1 MLEAG
6 LYDELVTEAL
16 AAQLTEDAAT
26 EAVDP
31 ADAPHRLAE
40 HIGRVLHREF
50 PGLDADEAHALTRR
64 VLELAGTSGHAPTE
78 PLTALRGVGRRNST
92 GDLVLPDR
100 PQVPLGQ
107 HDLLVNA
114 TGEPQLANELKK
126 EIASADRVD
135 LIVAFVR
142 WYGVRLIIDELTAA
156 LDRGVAVRL
165 LTTTYTGS
173 TERNALDRLAELGV
187 DIQVSYDTA
196 VTRLHAKAWVFH
208 RNTGFSTAY
217 VGSSN
222 ITRSAM
228 LDGRE
233 WNLRVSKA
241 ASPALFDKVATA
253 FDANWASADFEAYDP
268 GRDADRLD
276 DALERGSGRRDEA
289 SALSGLTLTPW
300 PYQQEILD
308 AIESARTIHGSY
320 RNLVVAPTGT
330 GKTVVAALDY
340 RRLAQQADDELS
352 LLFVAHRE
360 QILDQSR
367 RTFREALLEP
377 SFGEKLVGGERPSE
391 GTHVFASIQSLHSL
405 GAEHLDP
412 TGFDVVI
419 VDEFHHAEAATY
431 RAVLDHLEPEV
442 LLALTAT
449 PERADGLDV
458 RRWTDGRTAF
468 DMRLWHALDRQLLAP
483 FQYFG
488 VADIVDPD
496 AAWSRGAYR
505 SAELGSLYT
514 GNDARAQLVLR
525 QVGKIVADPKSMKA
539 LGFCATVDHAEF
551 MAERF
556 SAAGL
561 ASVALSGDDPQRVRE
576 QAIARLRSGE
586 IVAIF
591 TRDIFNEGV
600 DIPDVDTILLLRPT
614 ESATVFLQQIG
625 RGLRRHPG
633 KDVCTILDF
642 VANYRREFRF
652 DLRLR
657 ALTGIARRDLVDA
670 AEEGF
675 PYLPTGSH
683 LSLDRQSREW
693 IIEHLKQ
700 SVRTNARALRNE
712 LSLLTQLQDERPTLR
727 TFVAEA
733 GIDVEDVGKAGGWAA
748 LQRAAGLDVPEP
760 GPDEDRLQKGIRR
773 LVHLDDSERI
783 DTLLDRLRTGAL
795 PDTERERRVL
805 WMALVTLWTGRAA
818 PDSMDEAWDRLRACP
833 ALVDELEETL
843 PIVRDRIT
851 HLSHRAARRRRAAP
865 DRRHLRPRRDPR
877 RVRRAHARALLL
889 PPGRAVVARAG
900 PDRGAVHHAA
910 QDREGLQPR
919 DHVPGLRHQPRP
931 VPLGV
936 TALHGDRLQG
946 RPALPQPA
954 HQRRPH
960 PAGGAGGQAGPVGS
974 DHALRAPRPR
984 RLRHP
989 RRRTPHRHHLAPP
1002 EPDPSRGLRALQGGG
1017 GMNGDSAQ
1025 PWDGNR
1031 GQYPPKA
1038 DSRSLSPAP

>member
-16 AAQLTEDAAT
+16 AAQLTA
-26 EAVDP
+26 EAQTAPVDD
-31 ADAPHRLAE
+31 ADAPYRLAE
-40 HIGRVLHREF
+40 HIARLLHHEF
-50 PGLDADEAHALTRR
+50 PGLDAREAHQLTRR
-64 VLELAGTSGHAPTE
+64 VLELAGQPEATPVD
-78 PLTALRGVGRRNST
+78 PLRALHGIGRPSAT
-92 GDLVLPDR
+92 GQIVHPVRPDI
-100 PQVPLGQ
+100 PLGQ

-114 TGEPQLANELKK
+114 RGEPQLANELKK

-142 WYGVRLIIDELTAA
+142 WYGVRLVIDELTEA
-156 LDRGVAVRL
+156 LDRGVEVRL

-173 TERNALDRLAELGV
+173 TERKALDQLARLGV
-187 DIQVSYDTA
+187 DIRVSYDTA
-196 VTRLHAKAWVFH
+196 VTRLHAKAWLFH

-241 ASPALFDKVATA
+241 VSPPLFDKVATA
-253 FDANWASADFEAYDP
+253 FDANWASADFESYDP
-268 GRDADRLD
+268 ARDADRLD
-276 DALERGSGRRDEA
+276 TALARGSGDTNDA
-289 SALSGLTLTPW
+289 TAISGLALTPW

-308 AIESARTIHGSY
+308 ALESARAVHGSY

-340 RRLAQQADDELS
+340 RRLLAERGGKLS

-367 RTFREALLEP
+367 RTFREALLDG
-377 SFGEKLVGGERPSE
+377 SFGEKLVGGKRPTD
-391 GTHVFASIQSLHSL
+391 GTHIFASIQSLHSL
-405 GAEHLDP
+405 GADQLDP
-412 TGFDVVI
+412 TGFDMVI

-431 RAVLDHLEPEV
+431 RAVLDRLQPQV

-449 PERADGLDV
+449 PERADGLDI

-496 AAWSRGAYR
+496 TAWSRGAYR

-514 GNDARAQLVLR
+514 GHDARAQLVLR
-525 QVGKIVADPKSMKA
+525 QVDRIVADSGSMKA

-551 MAERF
+551 MAQRF
-556 SAAGL
+556 SSAGL
-561 ASVALSGDDPQRVRE
+561 PSVALSGNDEQSERE
-576 QAIARLRSGE
+576 RQIARLRSGE

-625 RGLRRHPG
+625 RGLRRHPT

-642 VANYRREFRF
+642 VANYRKEFRF

-657 ALTGIARRDLVDA
+657 ALTGIPRRGLVEA

-693 IIEHLKQ
+693 IIGHLKQ
-700 SVRTNARALRNE
+700 SVRTNVRALRNE
-712 LSLLTQLQDERPTLR
+712 LMLMTQLQDELPTLR
-727 TFVAEA
+727 SFIAEA
-733 GIDVEDVGKAGGWAA
+733 GIDLEDVGKAGGWAA
-748 LQRAAGLDVPEP
+748 LQRSAGFDVPAP
-760 GPDEDRLQKGIRR
+760 GPDEDHLQMGVRR
-773 LVHLDDSERI
+773 LLHLDDVERI
-783 DTLLDRLRTGAL
+783 SSLIDRLRSGGL
-795 PDTERERRVL
+795 PTTERERRRL
-805 WMALVTLWTGRAA
+805 WMTLVTLWTGKAA
-818 PDSMDEAWDRLRACP
+818 PESIEGAWAGLRACP
-833 ALVDELEETL
+833 ALVDELLETL
-843 PIVRDRIT
+843 PILRDRIS
-851 HLSHRAARRRRAAP
+851 HLSHPLP
-865 DRRHLRPRRDPR
+865 DAD
-877 RVRRAHARALLL
+877 
-889 PPGRAVVARAG
+889 
-900 PDRGAVHHAA
+900 
-910 QDREGLQPR
+910 
-919 DHVPGLRHQPRP
+919 
-931 VPLGV
+931 VPLELGA
-936 TALHGDRLQG
+936 TYARDEILAAFGALTPERYFSH
-946 RPALPQPA
+946 
-954 HQRRPH
+954 
-960 PAGGAGGQAGPVGS
+960 QAGPWW
-974 DHALRAPRPR
+974 HAPAQTEVLFITLRKA
-984 RLRHP
+984 
-989 RRRTPHRHHLAPP
+989 AKDYSP
-1002 EPDPSRGLRALQGGG
+1002 ETMYRDFAISPDLFHWESQHSTAI
-1017 GMNGDSAQ
+1017 DSAPGQ
-1025 PWDGNR
+1025 RYLNQRTNGVRILLAVRESKQDPWGATMPYVLL
-1031 GQYPPKA
+1031 G
-1038 DSRSLSPAP
+1038 PASYVSHEGERPIAITWQLERPIPAEVFERFKVAAA

>member
-6 LYDELVTEAL
+6 LYDELITQVLDARLTDL
-16 AAQLTEDAAT
+16 AYTAAVDAAD
-26 EAVDP
+26 V
-31 ADAPHRLAE
+31 PHRLAD
-40 HIGRVLHREF
+40 HIARILHDEF
-50 PGLDADEAHALTRR
+50 PGLDAGDAHQLTRR
-64 VLELAGTSGHAPTE
+64 VLDLAGRAEQTPVV
-78 PLTALRGVGRRNST
+78 PLRVLHGIAQRSAT
-92 GDLVLPDR
+92 GQAVHVARPD
-100 PQVPLGQ
+100 VPLGQ

-114 TGEPQLANELKK
+114 RGEPQLANELKK

-142 WYGVRLIIDELTAA
+142 WYGVRLIIDQLTEA
-156 LDRGVAVRL
+156 LDRGVPVRL

-173 TERNALDRLAELGV
+173 TERKALDHLRDLGV
-187 DIQVSYDTA
+187 DIRVSYDTE

-208 RNTGFSTAY
+208 RKTGFSTSY

-233 WNLRVSKA
+233 WNLRVSRA

-253 FDANWASADFEAYDP
+253 FEANWASADFESYEPA
-268 GRDADRLD
+268 RDADRLD
-276 DALERGSGRRDEA
+276 AALARGSGKADD
-289 SALSGLTLTPW
+289 STTISGLTLTPW
-300 PYQQEILD
+300 PYQEEMLD
-308 AIESARTIHGSY
+308 ALESARRIHGSF

-340 RRLAQQADDELS
+340 RRLRDERGGRLS

-367 RTFREALLEP
+367 RTFREALLDG
-377 SFGEKLVGGERPSE
+377 SFGEKLVGGEHPTD

-405 GAEHLDP
+405 GADQLDP
-412 TGFDVVI
+412 TGFDMVI

-431 RAVLDHLEPEV
+431 RALLDHLEPQV

-449 PERADGLDV
+449 PERSDGLDI
-458 RRWTDGRTAF
+458 RRWTDNRTAF

-496 AAWSRGAYR
+496 AAWARGTYR
-505 SAELGSLYT
+505 SSELGSLYT

-525 QVGKIVADPKSMKA
+525 QVGKIVADPHSMKA
-539 LGFCATVDHAEF
+539 LGFCATVEHAGF

-561 ASVALSGDDPQRVRE
+561 PAVALSGQDPQETRQR
-576 QAIARLRSGE
+576 QIDRLRSGE

-625 RGLRRHPG
+625 RGLRRHPA

-657 ALTGIARRDLVDA
+657 ALTGIARRDLVEA

-712 LSLLTQLQDERPTLR
+712 LTLMTQLQDERPTLR

-733 GIDVEDVGKAGGWAA
+733 GIDLEDVGKAGGWAE
-748 LQRAAGLDVPEP
+748 LQRSAEFDVPAP
-760 GPDEDRLQKGIRR
+760 GPEEERLQKGIRR
-773 LVHLDDSERI
+773 LLHLDDVERI
-783 DTLLDRLRTGAL
+783 DSLIDRLRSGDL
-795 PDTERERRVL
+795 PTTERERRRL
-805 WMALVTLWTGRAA
+805 WMTLVTLWSGKAA
-818 PDSMDEAWDRLRACP
+818 PSSMEEAWNGLHSCP
-833 ALVDELEETL
+833 ALVDELLETL
-843 PIVRDRIT
+843 PILRDRIT
-851 HLSHRAARRRRAAP
+851 HLSHPLPDADVPLDIGASYARDEILAAFGALRP
-865 DRRHLRPRRDPR
+865 DRYFSH
-877 RVRRAHARALLL
+877 
-889 PPGRAVVARAG
+889 
-900 PDRGAVHHAA
+900 
-910 QDREGLQPR
+910 
-919 DHVPGLRHQPRP
+919 
-931 VPLGV
+931 
-936 TALHGDRLQG
+936 
-946 RPALPQPA
+946 
-954 HQRRPH
+954 
-960 PAGGAGGQAGPVGS
+960 QAGPWWHEPAQTEVLFITLRKTEKDYSPETMYRDFAISPDLFHWESQHSTTLASKAGQRYINQRTNGVRIFLAVREAKQDPWGATMPYVLLGPADYVS
-974 DHALRAPRPR
+974 HEGERPIALTW
-984 RLRHP
+984 RL
-989 RRRTPHRHHLAPP
+989 
-1002 EPDPSRGLRALQGGG
+1002 Q
-1017 GMNGDSAQ
+1017 
-1025 PWDGNR
+1025 
-1031 GQYPPKA
+1031 
-1038 DSRSLSPAP
+1038 RSIPAEVFERFKVAAA